1 MYVLKNYLK
10 TAIYVQK
17 IKDCK
22 DLRPKLSSFVVL
34 NPNMKNILKLCI
46 LFLPLLLLTSCFDIL
61 DKINLKADGTG
72 EYTIIL
78 NASKSKTRLA
88 SISKMETINGKK
100 VPKKSEIENKI
111 NEATKIFK
119 GTPGITNVKTSMD
132 FDNYIIKLSCNFK
145 KIENINAGL
154 EKLKAQN
161 ILGKMIPTQIYS
173 QNLEKKVL
181 MRNKV
186 NTFKTD
192 YDKMSKADREV
203 FNGATYT
210 SVMQFE
216 SAVKSQTNTAYQL
229 SPNKKAVKM
238 DADILDV
245 ILQKKQLQNT
255 ILFQ

>member
-1 MYVLKNYLK
+1 MKNYLK
-10 TAIYVQK
+10 TAIYIQK

-22 DLRPKLSSFVVL
+22 GLRPKLSNFAALS
-34 NPNMKNILKLCI
+34 PIMKNILKLCL

-72 EYTIIL
+72 EYTVIL

-111 NEATKIFK
+111 NEASKIFK
-119 GTPGITNVKTSMD
+119 GTPGISNVKTSMD

-145 KIENINAGL
+145 KLENINAGL

-181 MRNKV
+181 TRNKV
-186 NTFKTD
+186 STFKTD
-192 YDKMSKADREV
+192 YDKMSKADKEV

-216 SAVKSQTNTAYQL
+216 NVVKSQTNNAYQL

>member
-1 MYVLKNYLK
+1 
-10 TAIYVQK
+10 
-17 IKDCK
+17 
-22 DLRPKLSSFVVL
+22 
-34 NPNMKNILKLCI
+34 MKNFLKLFLL
-46 LFLPLLLLTSCFDIL
+46 LFPLLLLTSCFDIL
-61 DKINLKADGTG
+61 DKVNVKADGTG

-111 NEATKIFK
+111 NEAARIFK
-119 GTPGITNVKTSMD
+119 ATPGISNVKTSMD

-154 EKLKAQN
+154 EQLKAKN

-173 QNLEKKVL
+173 QNLQKKL
-181 MRNKV
+181 LTRNKV
-186 NTFKTD
+186 NTFKED
-192 YDKMSKADREV
+192 YDKMGKADKEI
-203 FNGATYT
+203 FNNARYT

-216 SAVKSQTNTAYQL
+216 NTVKSQTNSAYL
-229 SPNKKAVKM
+229 LAPNKKAVKLE
-238 DADILDV
+238 ADILDL
-245 ILQKKQLQNT
+245 IFQKKQLQNT